1 MHSQDRLEP
10 NVLPVLYKRERSA
23 KPAMS
28 VLVVVCPARAK
39 ELDAQLS
46 TAGVSTAGQLVSLG
60 FMGQEAL
67 LQGLLA
73 LCPSADL
80 AFAVH
85 QLGAYIAAEIAKA
98 REAWAHTA
106 VHRRTAY
113 FRGAG
118 APDA

>member
-1 MHSQDRLEP
+1 
-10 NVLPVLYKRERSA
+10 VLYKRERLV

-28 VLVVVCPARAK
+28 VLLVVCPARAK
-39 ELDAQLS
+39 ELDARLS
-46 TAGVSTAGQLVSLG
+46 TAGIRTTGQLVSLG
-60 FMGQEAL
+60 LMGQEAL

-85 QLGAYIAAEIAKA
+85 QLVAYIAADIAKA
-98 REAWAHTA
+98 RETWAQTP
-106 VHRRTAY
+106 VDQRTAY

-118 APDA
+118 AAGV